1 MRKKI
6 LYLTI
11 LLFVTL
17 YAGFLIRNYI
27 IGNGTDAVMCA
38 MDAMQCPDG
47 SFVGRVGPK
56 CEFAT
61 CPEGVNLEKKV
72 EAYLRENI
80 VALSPVSAVLGG
92 TWYVVS
98 VTVDPDTNSGTVI
111 YEDGHIQEERG
122 FSYTLDGVGNIS
134 QLTIK

>member
-17 YAGFLIRNYI
+17 YAGYLVRDYI
-27 IGNGTDAVMCA
+27 IGNETDAVMCA

-47 SFVGRVGPK
+47 SFVGRAGPK
-56 CEFAT
+56 CEFAP
-61 CPEGVNLEKKV
+61 CPEGVSLEKKV

-80 VALSPVSAVLGG
+80 VALSPVPAVLGG

-98 VTVDPDTNSGTVI
+98 LAVDPATNSGTVV
-111 YEDGHIQEERG
+111 YEDGHIQEERE
-122 FSYTLDGVGNIS
+122 FSFAVGDDEEIVS
-134 QLTIK
+134 LEIK